1 MILLLTQDDTVN
13 LSKFISREQ
22 LAPTAAYHLIHQQV
36 IAPLHHYLTRLIAAW
51 TGCEASDTQMIL
63 HTHALLG
70 EVLAFRLG
78 RETILLR
85 TGWTQFDAQK
95 RNRFSKSLPVIS
107 ISSCMGYRKGVWA
120 DEKPVVV
127 ILLIVI
133 LLAALG
139 GGWWWY
145 QSSRQ
150 QPLTLYGNVD
160 IRTVNMSFRVGGRLA
175 SLTVD
180 EGDSIRAGQ
189 TLGELD
195 RAPYENALLQAQA
208 NVSTA
213 QAQYDLMMAGYRA
226 EEIAQ
231 AAAAVK
237 QAQAAYDYAQN
248 FYQRQLGL
256 RASSAISA
264 NDLENARSSRDQAQA
279 TLKSAQD
286 KLRQYRAG
294 NRPQEIAQAK
304 ASLEQAQAALAQA
317 KLDLHDTVL
326 TAPSDGTLM
335 TRAVE
340 PGTMLNA
347 GGTVLTLSLTH
358 PVWVRAYVDEKNL
371 GQAQPGQEVLLY
383 TDSRPD
389 KPYHGKI
396 GFVSPSAEFTPK
408 TVETPDLRTD
418 LVYRLRIVVTDA
430 DGALRQGMP
439 VTISFSHGNG
449 HE

>member
-1 MILLLTQDDTVN
+1 M
-13 LSKFISREQ
+13 K
-22 LAPTAAYHLIHQQV
+22 
-36 IAPLHHYLTRLIAAW
+36 
-51 TGCEASDTQMIL
+51 
-63 HTHALLG
+63 
-70 EVLAFRLG
+70 
-78 RETILLR
+78 
-85 TGWTQFDAQK
+85 
-95 RNRFSKSLPVIS
+95 
-107 ISSCMGYRKGVWA
+107 
-120 DEKPVVV
+120 KPVVV

-150 QPLTLYGNVD
+150 QPLNLYGNVD

-264 NDLENARSSRDQAQA
+264 NDLENARSSRD
-279 TLKSAQD
+279 
-286 KLRQYRAG
+286 
-294 NRPQEIAQAK
+294 
-304 ASLEQAQAALAQA
+304 QAQAALAQA

>member
-1 MILLLTQDDTVN
+1 M
-13 LSKFISREQ
+13 K
-22 LAPTAAYHLIHQQV
+22 
-36 IAPLHHYLTRLIAAW
+36 
-51 TGCEASDTQMIL
+51 
-63 HTHALLG
+63 
-70 EVLAFRLG
+70 
-78 RETILLR
+78 
-85 TGWTQFDAQK
+85 
-95 RNRFSKSLPVIS
+95 
-107 ISSCMGYRKGVWA
+107 
-120 DEKPVVV
+120 KPVVV

-213 QAQYDLMMAGYRA
+213 QAQYDLMMAGYRS

-231 AAAAVK
+231 AAAAVN

-326 TAPSDGTLM
+326 TSPSDGTLM

-371 GQAQPGQEVLLY
+371 GQAQPGQAVLLY

-439 VTISFSHGNG
+439 VTVSFDNGNG

>member
-1 MILLLTQDDTVN
+1 M
-13 LSKFISREQ
+13 K
-22 LAPTAAYHLIHQQV
+22 
-36 IAPLHHYLTRLIAAW
+36 
-51 TGCEASDTQMIL
+51 
-63 HTHALLG
+63 
-70 EVLAFRLG
+70 
-78 RETILLR
+78 
-85 TGWTQFDAQK
+85 
-95 RNRFSKSLPVIS
+95 
-107 ISSCMGYRKGVWA
+107 
-120 DEKPVVV
+120 KPVVV

-213 QAQYDLMMAGYRA
+213 QAQYDLMMAGYRS

-231 AAAAVK
+231 AAAAVN

-347 GGTVLTLSLTH
+347 GSTVLTLSLTH
-358 PVWVRAYVDEKNL
+358 PVWVRAYVDETNL
-371 GQAQPGQEVLLY
+371 GQAQPGQEVLIY

-439 VTISFSHGNG
+439 VTVSFNHGNG

>member
-1 MILLLTQDDTVN
+1 M
-13 LSKFISREQ
+13 K
-22 LAPTAAYHLIHQQV
+22 
-36 IAPLHHYLTRLIAAW
+36 
-51 TGCEASDTQMIL
+51 
-63 HTHALLG
+63 
-70 EVLAFRLG
+70 
-78 RETILLR
+78 
-85 TGWTQFDAQK
+85 
-95 RNRFSKSLPVIS
+95 
-107 ISSCMGYRKGVWA
+107 
-120 DEKPVVV
+120 KPVVV

-195 RAPYENALLQAQA
+195 RTPYENALLQAQA

-213 QAQYDLMMAGYRA
+213 QAQYDLMMAGYRS

-231 AAAAVK
+231 AAAAVN

-371 GQAQPGQEVLLY
+371 GQAQPGQAVLLY

-439 VTISFSHGNG
+439 VTVSFDNGNG

>member
-1 MILLLTQDDTVN
+1 M
-13 LSKFISREQ
+13 K
-22 LAPTAAYHLIHQQV
+22 
-36 IAPLHHYLTRLIAAW
+36 
-51 TGCEASDTQMIL
+51 
-63 HTHALLG
+63 
-70 EVLAFRLG
+70 
-78 RETILLR
+78 
-85 TGWTQFDAQK
+85 
-95 RNRFSKSLPVIS
+95 
-107 ISSCMGYRKGVWA
+107 
-120 DEKPVVV
+120 KPVVV

-213 QAQYDLMMAGYRA
+213 QAQYDLMMAGYRS

-231 AAAAVK
+231 AAAAVN

-304 ASLEQAQAALAQA
+304 ASLEQAQAALAQT

-371 GQAQPGQEVLLY
+371 GQAQPGQAVLLY

-439 VTISFSHGNG
+439 VTVSFDNGNG